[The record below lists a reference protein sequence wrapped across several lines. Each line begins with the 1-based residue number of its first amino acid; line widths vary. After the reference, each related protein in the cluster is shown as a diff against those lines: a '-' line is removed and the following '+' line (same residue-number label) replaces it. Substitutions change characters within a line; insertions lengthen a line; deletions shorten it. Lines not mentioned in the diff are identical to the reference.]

1 MDIAERLQYTSAFLT
16 MALLFMLPFGL
27 AFVPNTLPDTSDIL
41 WLLLAGGLFT
51 NLTYYLYYSA
61 LTWISSLLAVVLISF
76 TVLFTVM
83 LEQLFLVISVLT
95 VSFVAGAVLILTG
108 VFFTRP
114 GLVTTSKAKGNKP

>member
-1 MDIAERLQYTSAFLT
+1 
-16 MALLFMLPFGL
+16 MLPFGL

-108 VFFTRP
+108 VLFTRP

>member
-1 MDIAERLQYTSAFLT
+1 MDIAERLRYTSAFLT

-51 NLTYYLYYSA
+51 NLTHYLYFSA

-83 LEQLFLVISVLT
+83 L
-95 VSFVAGAVLILTG
+95 
-108 VFFTRP
+108 
-114 GLVTTSKAKGNKP
+114 

>member
-1 MDIAERLQYTSAFLT
+1 MYIAERLRYTSAFLT

-83 LEQLFLVISVLT
+83 LEQLFLGISVLT

-108 VFFTRP
+108 VLFTRP